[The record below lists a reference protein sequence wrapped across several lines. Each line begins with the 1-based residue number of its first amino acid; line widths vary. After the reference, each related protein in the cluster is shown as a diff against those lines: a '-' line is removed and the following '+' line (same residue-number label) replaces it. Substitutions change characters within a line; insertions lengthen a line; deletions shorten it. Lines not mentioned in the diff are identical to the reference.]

1 MSVVTFYSF
10 KGGVGRTQAVANTA
24 VELCKRGQ
32 RVIIVDMD
40 LESPGVHAYFGS
52 DEAHANAPGLLDYLD
67 AWRTGDQPPNVDDY
81 LVDVKA
87 GAASIR
93 VMGPGR
99 LDGTYARRIAALSW
113 ERFYSEED
121 GDLVMERLREE
132 LLRRADTVLL
142 DSRTGMTD
150 IGTIC
155 TFHLPDVVVALFAL
169 HGQGIDGT
177 ALVAKALAGRMGEK
191 ESRLK
196 RVLLVPSR
204 VEEADGTLVTEWIG
218 RARKAFEGLPP
229 NIGLLAAS
237 DGTTFRIP
245 YDRDVAYGEH
255 VVVETAREGK
265 LAGAYRYLVGQLVG
279 EPAVTVE
286 DEVDQWEAKAQSLA
300 RSGRADQAHGLLR
313 KVIARRREAAE
324 SAQGREALARSLR
337 ALANLLAEVGRYAE
351 AISVGREGVE
361 LCRLLSDNGD
371 QSRRVAL
378 ARALADLTVDLVR
391 MGRREEALVAAREV
405 TEHYR
410 VLAEVEPESF
420 AYELTASLD
429 RLSTSLASVGN
440 HQGALAASEESIE
453 RYRALAASDPDTYN
467 RHLANVLN
475 NVSAL
480 YGDMGK
486 TEPALRASQE
496 SIPLL
501 RVLAAKDP
509 IAFRFEL
516 AAGLHN
522 LSTQLDLVGRRS
534 DAFAASEE
542 SLTHYRALTLDL
554 PEVYQPD
561 LATVLSNHA
570 ALLAGLGREEAAL
583 AAFEEAVQCNRS
595 MPVDLEEGNQPRFA
609 RALSNLAIMYLM
621 LHRPHEALART
632 EEALTLLRPLFA
644 RLPEAFAEQVT
655 WTAETY
661 LAACTALNRPPD
673 ETLLAGLPR
682 PPIKS

>member
-24 VELCKRGQ
+24 AELCKRGQ

-52 DEAHANAPGLLDYLD
+52 DEAHATAPGLLDYLD

-177 ALVAKALAGRMGEK
+177 ALIAKALAGRMGEK
-191 ESRLK
+191 ESRLE

-229 NIGLLAAS
+229 NIGLLAAP

-255 VVVETAREGK
+255 VVVDTASEGK
-265 LAGAYRYLVGQLVG
+265 LAGAYRFLVGRLVG
-279 EPAVTVE
+279 EPAVLVD
-286 DEVDQWEAKAQSLA
+286 DEADQWEAEALRLA
-300 RSGRADQAHGLLR
+300 RSGRVDQAQGLMR
-313 KVIARRREAAE
+313 KVVARRREGAE
-324 SAQGREALARSLR
+324 DEERRATLARSLR
-337 ALANLLAEVGRYAE
+337 TLANLLSDVGRYAE
-351 AISVGREGVE
+351 AIVIGREGTE
-361 LCRLLSDNGD
+361 LCRAIAGD
-371 QSRRVAL
+371 GDIWMRAAL
-378 ARALADLTVDLVR
+378 ARALGDLSVDLSR
-391 MGRREEALVAAREV
+391 LGRREEALVAALEV
-405 TEHYR
+405 SEHFR
-410 VLAEVEPESF
+410 GLAIVSQEHFESDLTMSLDNLSNVLAEVGD
-420 AYELTASLD
+420 Y
-429 RLSTSLASVGN
+429 
-440 HQGALAASEESIE
+440 Q
-453 RYRALAASDPDTYN
+453 RALAASVEALERHRGLARKDPV
-467 RHLANVLN
+467 HLESLATSLSNISIRFSQLN
-475 NVSAL
+475 DSERALSAI
-480 YGDMGK
+480 
-486 TEPALRASQE
+486 QE
-496 SIPLL
+496 SIEVL
-501 RVLAAKDP
+501 RVVAAKEP
-509 IAFRFEL
+509 NLFRYQL
-516 AAGLHN
+516 ATSLNILSTHLGRAGLRAEALASVEECLTYYRTLAHEFP
-522 LSTQLDLVGRRS
+522 DVHGR
-534 DAFAASEE
+534 
-542 SLTHYRALTLDL
+542 
-554 PEVYQPD
+554 D
-561 LATVLSNHA
+561 LAGALNNFA
-570 ALLAGLGREEAAL
+570 GLLAGLGRSQAAL
-583 AAFEEAVQCNRS
+583 AAMEESIERLRAQTGELRDACQPDLVRTLANYAALLSRLNRHDDARSAV
-595 MPVDLEEGNQPRFA
+595 EESLF
-609 RALSNLAIMYLM
+609 
-621 LHRPHEALART
+621 
-632 EEALTLLRPLFA
+632 LLRPLYA
-644 RLPEAFAEQVT
+644 QLPAAFASQVSY
-655 WTAETY
+655 AVNAY
-661 LAACTALNRPPD
+661 LTACTALNRPPD

-682 PPIKS
+682 PPLKS